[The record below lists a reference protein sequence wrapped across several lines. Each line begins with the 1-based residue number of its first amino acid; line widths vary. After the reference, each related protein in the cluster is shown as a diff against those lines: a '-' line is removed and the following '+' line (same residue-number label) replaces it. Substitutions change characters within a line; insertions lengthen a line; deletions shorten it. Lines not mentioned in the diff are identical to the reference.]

1 MKFGLI
7 VLILFLVG
15 CSYTNLNGIPASI
28 DLGSTPVGRKLVKDG
43 RDDKSSQM
51 GKMPSPPSEPVE
63 SPKPID
69 IQVQNP
75 NEPIPIDDGLDFE
88 KMK

>member
-7 VLILFLVG
+7 VLILFFVG
-15 CSYTNLNGIPASI
+15 CSCTNLKGCLTAI
-28 DLGSTPVGRKLVKDG
+28 DLGNTPVGRQLVKDG

-63 SPKPID
+63 SPKPVHV
-69 IQVQNP
+69 QVQNP
-75 NEPIPIDDGLDFE
+75 NEPIPVDDGLDFE
-88 KMK
+88 KVK